1 MAEHCPDRPA
11 WDCRVCAQPWPCGP
25 ARVDMRDEM
34 DRVALSVYMWLN
46 LGDAVL
52 DLADL
57 PGGLFE
63 RFIAWTR

>member
-1 MAEHCPDRPA
+1 V
-11 WDCRVCAQPWPCGP
+11 WDCRACARPWPCGP
-25 ARVDMRDEM
+25 ARAVMCDEM

-52 DLADL
+52 YLADSSA
-57 PGGLFE
+57 GELFE